1 MFSREFTRAAPFFL
15 AIALLA
21 VGCVRPQ
28 PSTRDWIRDLQ
39 VEAKRDGRHDVVR
52 WGPDPTTFV
61 SWDTH
66 TNRLVPVYTFGTAR
80 GGPGID
86 LSSYTGANSVYR
98 DADRLTA
105 LYGRLPDDSIDPQ
118 SDYMDLTDI
127 AALQRAAVKAGRRH
141 VFVVIF
147 DGMDWQTVRAAA
159 IYNSAGVDSGAGRG
173 DSLHFQSYDG
183 AGTTQ
188 FSYAVTS
195 PADDRHEG
203 RVETQEVVDTGVGPF
218 GGYDGRSGGATP
230 WSPEADGGY
239 LTGENRNGTVGHAV
253 TDSAASATSFFS
265 GIKTYNGAVNVDV
278 RGRQVTTVAQEM
290 QTAGFAVGMVTTVPI
305 SHATPAAAY
314 AHGVSRYDY
323 QDLTRDLLGL
333 PSAAHPDDPLP
344 GVDVLIGCGDGVERK
359 EDRRQGSNFVP
370 GNRYVANGDLR
381 EIDVEQGGDYVVVR
395 RATGV
400 DGASGL
406 AVAASEAA
414 RSGKRLLGIYGSS
427 FDGGH
432 LPYRTADGDYHPGPS
447 FKLPEEQYTDADLLE
462 NPTLAGMTGA
472 ALKVLSA
479 RGRGFWLMVE
489 AGDVDWAAH
498 DANIDNVIGAVI
510 SGDEAVEVI
519 TDWVE
524 ANSDWNESLLIVTAD
539 HGHYLVIVD
548 PEGLAGQAR

>member
-1 MFSREFTRAAPFFL
+1 LLSRGFTRVAPCFL

-21 VGCVRPQ
+21 VGCVRREP
-28 PSTRDWIRDLQ
+28 PARDWIRDLQ
-39 VEAKRDGRHDVVR
+39 VEAIQDGRHDLVR

-61 SWDTH
+61 SWDSH
-66 TNRLVPVYTFGTAR
+66 TNRLVPVYAFGTAG
-80 GGPGID
+80 GGPGVD

-105 LYGRLPDDSIDPQ
+105 LYGRLPENSIGPQ
-118 SDYMDLTDI
+118 ADYMDLTDV
-127 AALQRAAVKAGRRH
+127 AALQRAAVAAGRRH
-141 VFVVIF
+141 VFVVVF
-147 DGMDWQTVRAAA
+147 DGMDWHTVRAAA
-159 IYNSAGVDSGAGRG
+159 IYSEARVDSGSGRG
-173 DSLHFQSYDG
+173 DSLHFQRYDG

-195 PADDRHEG
+195 PTDDRHEG
-203 RVETQEVVDTGVGPF
+203 RVETQEVVETGDGPF
-218 GGYDGRSGGATP
+218 GGYDGRSGGTTP
-230 WSPEADGGY
+230 WSAGTQGEY
-239 LTGENRNGTVGHAV
+239 LTGENRDGTVGHAV
-253 TDSAASATSFFS
+253 TDSAASATSMFS
-265 GIKTYNGAVNVDV
+265 GVKTFNGAVNVDV
-278 RGRQVTTVAQEM
+278 DGRQVTTVAHEM
-290 QTAGFAVGMVTTVPI
+290 QAAGFAVGLVTTVPI

-344 GVDVLIGCGDGVERK
+344 GVDVLIGCGHGVVRG
-359 EDRRQGSNFVP
+359 EDRRQGKNFVP
-370 GNRYVANGDLR
+370 GNRYVAAEDLR
-381 EIDVEQGGDYVVVR
+381 QIDAEQGGNYVVAR
-395 RATGV
+395 REAGV

-406 AVAASEAA
+406 AEAASEAA
-414 RSGKRLLGIYGSS
+414 RSGRRLLGIYGSS

-432 LPYRTADGDYHPGPS
+432 LPYRTADGDFLPVPS
-447 FKLPEEQYTDADLLE
+447 FELPEEQYTDADLLE

-472 ALKVLSA
+472 ALEVLSA
-479 RGRGFWLMVE
+479 RGRSFWLMVE

-510 SGDEAVEVI
+510 SGDRAVEVI

-524 ANSDWNESLLIVTAD
+524 ANSDWNESLLVVTAD

-548 PEGLAGQAR
+548 PEGLAGRPR